1 MDTTLAKLGVRRTRR
16 RHSPEFKAQVIEAC
30 QRPGVSVAAVALA
43 NGLNANYLRRWIN
56 EHREQVAGN
65 QSKST
70 IVTPTPA
77 KPTALVPVT
86 VEAPILAESS
96 EIRIDIRRG
105 RTALQL
111 AWPVGAAET
120 LAPLLNE
127 LLR

>member
-1 MDTTLAKLGVRRTRR
+1 MDTTLAKLGSRTRR

-30 QRPGVSVAAVALA
+30 QQPGVSVAAVALA
-43 NGLNANYLRRWIN
+43 NGLNANYLRRWLN
-56 EHREQVAGN
+56 EERDRAAGG
-65 QSKST
+65 KSQAGM
-70 IVTPTPA
+70 VTVSPA
-77 KPTALVPVT
+77 KPTALVPVRIET
-86 VEAPILAESS
+86 PSLSEPG

>member
-1 MDTTLAKLGVRRTRR
+1 MDTTLAKPGSRTRR

-30 QRPGVSVAAVALA
+30 QQPGVSVAAVALA

-56 EHREQVAGN
+56 NERERVAGN
-65 QSKST
+65 QSKAGV
-70 IVTPTPA
+70 VTTSPA
-77 KPTALVPVT
+77 KPTALVPVI
-86 VEAPILAESS
+86 VETPSLAESS